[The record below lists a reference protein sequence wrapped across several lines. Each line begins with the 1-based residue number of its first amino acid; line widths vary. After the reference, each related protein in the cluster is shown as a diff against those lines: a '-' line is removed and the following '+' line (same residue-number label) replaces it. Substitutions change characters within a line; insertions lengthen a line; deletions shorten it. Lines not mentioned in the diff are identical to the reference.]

1 MVTVFFTKASTAAA
15 SAGLVWFVSYLPYR
29 ALTPR
34 WNLLDP
40 STKGAACLLSTTC
53 MAIGANVIGEQE
65 GAGAGATWANLYDP
79 ISADDSFTFATV
91 LSMLFVDTILYGL
104 IVLYL
109 DAVIPSEL
117 GVPMPW

>member
-1 MVTVFFTKASTAAA
+1 
-15 SAGLVWFVSYLPYR
+15 
-29 ALTPR
+29 
-34 WNLLDP
+34 
-40 STKGAACLLSTTC
+40 

-91 LSMLFVDTILYGL
+91 LSMLFVDTFLYGL